1 VARVWHNPRLLNLAA
16 GFLVGLA
23 ALVFAIV
30 AAQLVLRSSLFPV
43 REIRLVG
50 ELRHTSREAL
60 EKAARGSIAG
70 NLLATELDALR
81 AALQALPW
89 VRRASV
95 RRVWPDRLEVALEEH
110 VALARWGDEGLVNTH
125 GEPFAGKATQAL
137 PTFVGPAGTSAE
149 MARRYARFAAL
160 LAPLGSELQR
170 IVLTSRYGWQL
181 QLASGL
187 QIMLGRD
194 ADAGEARLA
203 RFVQAY
209 PATLAA
215 EAMRGARYGYVD
227 LRYPNGFALRL
238 QAASG

>member
-1 VARVWHNPRLLNLAA
+1 MWHNPRLLNLAA

-43 REIRLVG
+43 REIQLAG
-50 ELRHTSREAL
+50 ALRQTSREAL
-60 EKAARGSIAG
+60 EAAARGSIAG

-81 AALQALPW
+81 AALEALPW

-125 GEPFAGKATQAL
+125 GELFPGEARELPSFAG
-137 PTFVGPAGTSAE
+137 PPGTSAE
-149 MARRYARFAAL
+149 IARRYRRFAQI
-160 LAPLGSELQR
+160 LAPLGSELER
-170 IVLTSRYGWQL
+170 VVVTARFGWQL
-181 QLASGL
+181 RLASGL
-187 QIMLGRD
+187 EIMLGRD
-194 ADAGEARLA
+194 ADSGEARLA
-203 RFVQAY
+203 RFVHAY
-209 PATLAA
+209 PATLSPL
-215 EAMRGARYGYVD
+215 GAHHGYVD

-238 QAASG
+238 AAPNG